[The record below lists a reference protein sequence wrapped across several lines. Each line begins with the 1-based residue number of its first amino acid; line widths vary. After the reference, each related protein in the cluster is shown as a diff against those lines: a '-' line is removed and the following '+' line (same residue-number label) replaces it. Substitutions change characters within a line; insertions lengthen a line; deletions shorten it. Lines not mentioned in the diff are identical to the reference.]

1 MLLDFTTGFYTLN
14 DTPDLLTNVLMKRR
28 LWRAPIV
35 CIVWLHRRFGELPM
49 FFCMSRFKVITLHQG
64 SGFLEISGLVLL
76 WPAKPRCALAN
87 YYSNK
92 DNAHP
97 AKANWTHF
105 INCESG
111 RQKFNSMPTLMRRK
125 QAYTQLRLFLK
136 AAELAYVVA

>member
-49 FFCMSRFKVITLHQG
+49 FFFACRGFKVITLHQG

-76 WPAKPRCALAN
+76 WPATPR
-87 YYSNK
+87 
-92 DNAHP
+92 
-97 AKANWTHF
+97 W
-105 INCESG
+105 
-111 RQKFNSMPTLMRRK
+111 
-125 QAYTQLRLFLK
+125 LR
-136 AAELAYVVA
+136 VR